1 MNKNIRHF
9 LRVSDLSYNEIQKLF
24 ERSTILKKQVE
35 EQVFEQE
42 LQNRTLILLFEKHS
56 TRTRLSFEVGM
67 QQLGGN
73 SIVLQMRD
81 TQIDRGETIED
92 AARVISRMCDIIMLR
107 TFEHS
112 KIEAFAKNSTVPL
125 INGLTNE
132 HHPCQ
137 VLSDIF
143 TFQEQRGNILG
154 KTISWIGDINNMCA
168 SWIEASNIFGF
179 KLHVSSPPQYKHLLE
194 ELNINQSNVEY
205 FADPTEACVQSSLIT
220 TDVWTSMGFEQEKQE
235 RLKTFERWTVDRR
248 KIDAA
253 NKDVVFMHC
262 LPAHRGEE
270 VSADVIDGPQSVVW
284 QEAENRLHFQK
295 ALLEHLI
302 KINEA

>member
-24 ERSTILKKQVE
+24 DRSAVLKKQFKE
-35 EQVFEQE
+35 KVFQQE

-92 AARVISRMCDIIMLR
+92 AARVISRMCDIVMLR

-112 KIEAFAKNSTVPL
+112 KIEAFAKNSMVPL

-179 KLHVSSPPQYKHLLE
+179 KLHVSCPPQYKHLLE

-205 FADPTEACVQSSLIT
+205 FADPLEACVQSSLIT

-235 RLKTFERWTVDRR
+235 RLNTFERWTVDRR

-295 ALLEHLI
+295 ALLEFLI
-302 KINEA
+302 KINEV

>member
-24 ERSTILKKQVE
+24 ERSAVLKKQVE
-35 EQVFEQE
+35 EKVFKQE

-143 TFQEQRGNILG
+143 TFQEQRGDILG

-179 KLHVSSPPQYKHLLE
+179 KLHVSSPPKYKHLLE

-205 FADPTEACVQSSLIT
+205 FADPIEACVQSSLIT

>member
-1 MNKNIRHF
+1 MNKDIRHF

-24 ERSTILKKQVE
+24 ERSTVLKKQVKE
-35 EQVFEQE
+35 KVYEQE
-42 LQNRTLILLFEKHS
+42 LKNRTLILLFEKHS

-143 TFQEQRGNILG
+143 TFQEQRGDILG

-179 KLHVSSPPQYKHLLE
+179 KLHVSAPPQYKHLLE
-194 ELNINQSNVEY
+194 ELNISQSNVEY
-205 FADPTEACVQSSLIT
+205 FADPIEACVQSSLIT

-284 QEAENRLHFQK
+284 QQAGNRLHFQK

-302 KINEA
+302 KVNEA

>member
-24 ERSTILKKQVE
+24 ERSTLLKKQVKE
-35 EQVFEQE
+35 KVYEQE

-92 AARVISRMCDIIMLR
+92 AARVISRMCDIVMLR

-143 TFQEQRGNILG
+143 TFQEQRGDILG

-194 ELNINQSNVEY
+194 ELNISQGNVEY
-205 FADPTEACVQSSLIT
+205 FADPIEACVQSSLIT

-253 NKDVVFMHC
+253 NKDVIFMHC

>member
-24 ERSTILKKQVE
+24 ERSTVLKKQVKE
-35 EQVFEQE
+35 KVYEQE

-92 AARVISRMCDIIMLR
+92 AARVISRMCDIVMLR

-205 FADPTEACVQSSLIT
+205 FADPIEACAQSSLIT

-235 RLKTFERWTVDRR
+235 RLKTFERWIVDRR

>member
-24 ERSTILKKQVE
+24 ARSTVLKKQVE
-35 EQVFEQE
+35 KQVFEQV

-92 AARVISRMCDIIMLR
+92 AARVISRMCNIIMMR

-112 KIEAFAKNSTVPL
+112 KIEAFAKNSTAPI

-154 KTISWIGDINNMCA
+154 KTISWIGDINNMCT

-205 FADPTEACVQSSLIT
+205 FADPLEACVQSNLIT
-220 TDVWTSMGFEQEKQE
+220 TDVWTSMGFEQEQKE

-248 KIDAA
+248 KIDVAK
-253 NKDVVFMHC
+253 KDVVFMHC

-295 ALLEHLI
+295 ALLEYLI

>member
-9 LRVSDLSYNEIQKLF
+9 LRVGDLSYNEIQKLF
-24 ERSTILKKQVE
+24 ERSAVLKKQVE
-35 EQVFEQE
+35 EKVFEQE
-42 LQNRTLILLFEKHS
+42 LRNRTLILLFEKHS
-56 TRTRLSFEVGM
+56 TRTRLAFEIGM

-81 TQIDRGETIED
+81 TQIDRGESTED

-107 TFEHS
+107 TFKHS
-112 KIEAFAKNSTVPL
+112 KIEAFAKNSTVPI

-143 TFQEQRGNILG
+143 TFQEHRGSILG

-194 ELNINQSNVEY
+194 QLNTDQSNVEY
-205 FADPTEACVQSSLIT
+205 FTDPLEACSQSNLIT
-220 TDVWTSMGFEQEKQE
+220 TDVWTSMGFEREKKE
-235 RLKTFERWTVDRR
+235 RLKTFERWTVDRP

-253 NKDVVFMHC
+253 NKDVLFMHC

-270 VSADVIDGPQSVVW
+270 VSVDVIDGPKSVVW

-295 ALLEHLI
+295 ALLEYLI

>member
-24 ERSTILKKQVE
+24 ERSTVLKKQVKE
-35 EQVFEQE
+35 KVYEQE

-112 KIEAFAKNSTVPL
+112 KIEAFAKNSTAPI

-220 TDVWTSMGFEQEKQE
+220 TDVWTSMGFEQEKKE

>member
-24 ERSTILKKQVE
+24 ERSTVLKKQVKE
-35 EQVFEQE
+35 KVYEQE

-92 AARVISRMCDIIMLR
+92 AARVISRMCDIVMLR

-205 FADPTEACVQSSLIT
+205 FADPIEACVQSSLIT

>member
-24 ERSTILKKQVE
+24 ERSTVLKKQVKE
-35 EQVFEQE
+35 KVYEQE

-143 TFQEQRGNILG
+143 TFQEQRGDILG

>member
-24 ERSTILKKQVE
+24 ERSTILKKQVKE
-35 EQVFEQE
+35 KVYEQE

-179 KLHVSSPPQYKHLLE
+179 KLHVSSPPQYKYLLE

-205 FADPTEACVQSSLIT
+205 FADPIEACVQSSLIT

-235 RLKTFERWTVDRR
+235 RLKSFERWTVDRR

>member
-24 ERSTILKKQVE
+24 ARSTVLKKQVE
-35 EQVFEQE
+35 KQVFEQV

-92 AARVISRMCDIIMLR
+92 AARVISRMCDIVMLR

-143 TFQEQRGNILG
+143 TFQEQRGDILG

-194 ELNINQSNVEY
+194 ELNISQSNVEY
-205 FADPTEACVQSSLIT
+205 FADPIEACVQSSLIT

>member
-24 ERSTILKKQVE
+24 ERSTLLKKQVKE
-35 EQVFEQE
+35 KVYEQE

-92 AARVISRMCDIIMLR
+92 AARVISRMCDIVMLR
-107 TFEHS
+107 TFEHT

-143 TFQEQRGNILG
+143 TFQEQRGDILG

-205 FADPTEACVQSSLIT
+205 FADPLEACVQSNLIT

>member
-24 ERSTILKKQVE
+24 ERSTVLKKQVKE
-35 EQVFEQE
+35 KVYEQE

-92 AARVISRMCDIIMLR
+92 AARVISRMCDIVMLR

-143 TFQEQRGNILG
+143 TFQEQRGDILG

-179 KLHVSSPPQYKHLLE
+179 KLHVSSPPEYKHLLE
-194 ELNINQSNVEY
+194 ELNISQSNVEY
-205 FADPTEACVQSSLIT
+205 FADPIEACVQSSLIT

-270 VSADVIDGPQSVVW
+270 VSADVIDGSQSVVW

>member
-1 MNKNIRHF
+1 MNKNTRHF
-9 LRVSDLSYNEIQKLF
+9 LRVRDLSYNEIQKLF
-24 ERSTILKKQVE
+24 ERSTLLKKQVE
-35 EQVFEQE
+35 AKVFKQE

-92 AARVISRMCDIIMLR
+92 AARVISRMCDIIMMR

-112 KIEAFAKNSTVPL
+112 KIEAFAKHSTAPI

-143 TFQEQRGNILG
+143 TFQEHRGNILG
-154 KTISWIGDINNMCA
+154 KTVSWIGDINNMCA
-168 SWIEASNIFGF
+168 SWIEASNILGF
-179 KLHVSSPPQYKHLLE
+179 KLHVSSPPEYKHLLE
-194 ELNINQSNVEY
+194 ELNINQNNVEY
-205 FADPTEACVQSSLIT
+205 FADPLEACMQSDLIT
-220 TDVWTSMGFEQEKQE
+220 TDVWTSMGFEQEKNE
-235 RLKTFERWTVDRR
+235 RLKSFERWTVDKR

-295 ALLEHLI
+295 ALLEYLI

>member
-1 MNKNIRHF
+1 MRICLIGSGLTSLALAKALVNQNIHVDI
-9 LRVSDLSYNEIQKLF
+9 LRDK
-24 ERSTILKKQVE
+24 KKQIID
-35 EQVFEQE
+35 QS
-42 LQNRTLILLFEKHS
+42 RT
-56 TRTRLSFEVGM
+56 
-67 QQLGGN
+67 
-73 SIVLQMRD
+73 
-81 TQIDRGETIED
+81 
-92 AARVISRMCDIIMLR
+92 
-107 TFEHS
+107 
-112 KIEAFAKNSTVPL
+112 
-125 INGLTNE
+125 
-132 HHPCQ
+132 
-137 VLSDIF
+137 
-143 TFQEQRGNILG
+143 
-154 KTISWIGDINNMCA
+154 IGIT
-168 SWIEASNIFGF
+168 
-179 KLHVSSPPQYKHLLE
+179 K
-194 ELNINQSNVEY
+194 SNVEY
-205 FADPTEACVQSSLIT
+205 FTDPLEACMQSHLIT

>member
-24 ERSTILKKQVE
+24 ERSTVLKKQVKE
-35 EQVFEQE
+35 KVYEQE

-92 AARVISRMCDIIMLR
+92 AARVISRMCDIVMLR

-143 TFQEQRGNILG
+143 TFQEQRGDILG

-205 FADPTEACVQSSLIT
+205 FADPIEACVQSSLIT

>member
-9 LRVSDLSYNEIQKLF
+9 LRVNDLSYNEIQKLF
-24 ERSTILKKQVE
+24 ERSTVLKKQVKE
-35 EQVFEQE
+35 KVYEQE

-143 TFQEQRGNILG
+143 TFQEQRGDILG

-205 FADPTEACVQSSLIT
+205 FADPIEACAQSSLIT

>member
-1 MNKNIRHF
+1 MNKNTRHF
-9 LRVSDLSYNEIQKLF
+9 LRVRDLSYNEIQKLF
-24 ERSTILKKQVE
+24 ERSTLLKKQVE
-35 EQVFEQE
+35 AKVFKQE

-56 TRTRLSFEVGM
+56 TRTRLSFEVGI

-92 AARVISRMCDIIMLR
+92 AARVISRMCDIIMMR
-107 TFEHS
+107 TFGHS
-112 KIEAFAKNSTVPL
+112 KIEAFAKHSTAPI

-143 TFQEQRGNILG
+143 TFQEHRGNILG
-154 KTISWIGDINNMCA
+154 KTVSWIGDINNMCA
-168 SWIEASNIFGF
+168 SWIEASNILGF
-179 KLHVSSPPQYKHLLE
+179 KLHVSSPPEYKHLLE
-194 ELNINQSNVEY
+194 ELNINQNNVEY
-205 FADPTEACVQSSLIT
+205 FADPLEACMQSDLIT
-220 TDVWTSMGFEQEKQE
+220 TDVWTSMGFEQEKNE
-235 RLKTFERWTVDRR
+235 RLKSFERWTVDKR

-295 ALLEHLI
+295 ALLEYLI

>member
-1 MNKNIRHF
+1 MNKNTRHF
-9 LRVSDLSYNEIQKLF
+9 LRVRDLSYNEIQKLF
-24 ERSTILKKQVE
+24 ERSTLLKKQVE
-35 EQVFEQE
+35 AKVFKQE

-92 AARVISRMCDIIMLR
+92 AARVISRMCNIIMMR

-112 KIEAFAKNSTVPL
+112 KIEAFAKNSTAPI

-154 KTISWIGDINNMCA
+154 KTISWIGDINNMCT

-205 FADPTEACVQSSLIT
+205 FADPLEACVQSNLIT
-220 TDVWTSMGFEQEKQE
+220 TDVWTSMGFEQEQKE

-248 KIDAA
+248 KIDVAK
-253 NKDVVFMHC
+253 KDVVFMHC

-295 ALLEHLI
+295 ALLEYLI

>member
-205 FADPTEACVQSSLIT
+205 FTDPIEACVQSSLIT

>member
-24 ERSTILKKQVE
+24 ERSTVLKKQVKE
-35 EQVFEQE
+35 KVYEQE

-143 TFQEQRGNILG
+143 TFQEQRGDILG

-194 ELNINQSNVEY
+194 ELNISQSNVEY
-205 FADPTEACVQSSLIT
+205 FADPIEACVQSSLIT

-270 VSADVIDGPQSVVW
+270 VSADVIDGSQSVVW

>member
-24 ERSTILKKQVE
+24 ERSTVLKKQVKE
-35 EQVFEQE
+35 KVYEQE

-143 TFQEQRGNILG
+143 TFQEQRGDILG

-179 KLHVSSPPQYKHLLE
+179 KLHVSCPPQYKHLLE
-194 ELNINQSNVEY
+194 ELNINQSNVE
-205 FADPTEACVQSSLIT
+205 
-220 TDVWTSMGFEQEKQE
+220 
-235 RLKTFERWTVDRR
+235 
-248 KIDAA
+248 
-253 NKDVVFMHC
+253 
-262 LPAHRGEE
+262 
-270 VSADVIDGPQSVVW
+270 
-284 QEAENRLHFQK
+284 
-295 ALLEHLI
+295 
-302 KINEA
+302 